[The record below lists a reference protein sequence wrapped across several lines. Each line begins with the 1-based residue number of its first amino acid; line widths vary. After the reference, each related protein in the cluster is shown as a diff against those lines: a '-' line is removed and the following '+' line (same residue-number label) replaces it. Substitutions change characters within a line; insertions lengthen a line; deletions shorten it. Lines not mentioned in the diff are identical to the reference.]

1 MAGMLRFKDEKDF
14 EAMLKRSS
22 ARIHGDASQRRAAA
36 GVKQASKPAR
46 SATRANSTAGTTSP
60 NEELLAG
67 QISAVGNLPAPER
80 QYPHIRGRGH
90 TLDFAWP
97 DWTVNGMQLG
107 VEVQGMCHTVKG
119 RFNADIE
126 KRALGVLQ
134 SWLILEVGP
143 DQIKSGK
150 AMEWLQ
156 ELFSRAERRP

>member
-1 MAGMLRFKDEKDF
+1 MLRFKDEKDF
-14 EAMLKRSS
+14 EALLKRSNV
-22 ARIHGDASQRRAAA
+22 RIHSN
-36 GVKQASKPAR
+36 GVTRIINR
-46 SATRANSTAGTTSP
+46 SAPPVPAVAKQPKSASP
-60 NEELLAG
+60 NEEMLAG
-67 QISAVGNLPAPER
+67 QISAVGNLPAPIR

-97 DWTVNGMQLG
+97 DWTVNGMQIGL
-107 VEVQGMCHTVKG
+107 EVQGLCHTVKA
-119 RFNADIE
+119 RFNADLE

-156 ELFSRAERRP
+156 ELFAKAARRG